1 MTKYLL
7 KFTGVGPIPDWTD
20 VLLLSCEVARAGYE
34 LWICQRRF
42 GERARSQ
49 LEKCSSEI
57 AQSGRAER
65 VLGLIGIG
73 KSSEN
78 PLCIVI
84 EVLTELS
91 ALYRLMTVFPA
102 ILDNCSFNELS
113 FCVDVNVK
121 KIKQTNA

>member
-1 MTKYLL
+1 M
-7 KFTGVGPIPDWTD
+7 
-20 VLLLSCEVARAGYE
+20 
-34 LWICQRRF
+34 
-42 GERARSQ
+42 
-49 LEKCSSEI
+49 
-57 AQSGRAER
+57 GRAER